1 MVFCYGS
8 PSRLR
13 QCLHPIDPEC
23 FFKLWIGHCAWYLPF
38 APVDLLSTFLLPP
51 PFRLIWIFHLF
62 SISKTDDMIIN
73 ILKIERFC
81 MKINLDFQ
89 ILMRKLDLATVL
101 AVIHWHFTFRLGV
114 SSQVGRA
121 SLNYFTRLASVAIW
135 EYYPYFSW
143 DNVKSYKVQM
153 LGNLFYWLL

>member
-1 MVFCYGS
+1 
-8 PSRLR
+8 
-13 QCLHPIDPEC
+13 
-23 FFKLWIGHCAWYLPF
+23 
-38 APVDLLSTFLLPP
+38 
-51 PFRLIWIFHLF
+51 
-62 SISKTDDMIIN
+62 
-73 ILKIERFC
+73 

-135 EYYPYFSW
+135 EYYPYFS
-143 DNVKSYKVQM
+143 
-153 LGNLFYWLL
+153 